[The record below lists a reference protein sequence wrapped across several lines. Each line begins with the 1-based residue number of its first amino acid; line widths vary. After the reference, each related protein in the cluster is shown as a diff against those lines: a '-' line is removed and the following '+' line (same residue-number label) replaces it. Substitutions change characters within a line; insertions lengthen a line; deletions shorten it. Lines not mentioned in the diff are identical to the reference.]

1 MTKNKKTCTQQAVCC
16 NAGRMPAE
24 SPVGFS
30 SVHARANIRVAPHYS
45 KPPAVRGVITFNSP
59 TSDIEEI
66 ELLDKT
72 NSPTEIARAM
82 REAGDFL
89 INYKPTG
96 DE

>member
-1 MTKNKKTCTQQAVCC
+1 MSNDFRIYQDGDRQIIE
-16 NAGRMPAE
+16 RLSYPR
-24 SPVGFS
+24 F
-30 SVHARANIRVAPHYS
+30 
-45 KPPAVRGVITFNSP
+45 RGVITFNSP
-59 TSDIEEI
+59 LSDIEEI

-72 NSPTEIARAM
+72 NNPTEIARAM

>member
-1 MTKNKKTCTQQAVCC
+1 M
-16 NAGRMPAE
+16 
-24 SPVGFS
+24 
-30 SVHARANIRVAPHYS
+30 S
-45 KPPAVRGVITFNSP
+45 KDYRIYQDGDRQIIERLTYPRFKGVITFNSP
-59 TSDIEEI
+59 LSDIEEI

-89 INYKPTG
+89 INYKPKE

>member
-1 MTKNKKTCTQQAVCC
+1 M
-16 NAGRMPAE
+16 
-24 SPVGFS
+24 
-30 SVHARANIRVAPHYS
+30 S
-45 KPPAVRGVITFNSP
+45 KDFRIYQDGDRQTIERLSYPRFKGVVTFNSP
-59 TSDIEEI
+59 LSDIEEI

>member
-1 MTKNKKTCTQQAVCC
+1 M
-16 NAGRMPAE
+16 
-24 SPVGFS
+24 
-30 SVHARANIRVAPHYS
+30 S
-45 KPPAVRGVITFNSP
+45 KDYRIYQEGDRQIIERLTYPRFKGVVTFNSP
-59 TSDIEEI
+59 LSDIEEV

>member
-1 MTKNKKTCTQQAVCC
+1 M
-16 NAGRMPAE
+16 
-24 SPVGFS
+24 
-30 SVHARANIRVAPHYS
+30 S
-45 KPPAVRGVITFNSP
+45 KDFRIYQDGDRQIIERLTYPRFKGVITFNSP
-59 TSDIEEI
+59 LSDIEEI

-89 INYKPTG
+89 INYKPKG

>member
-1 MTKNKKTCTQQAVCC
+1 M
-16 NAGRMPAE
+16 
-24 SPVGFS
+24 
-30 SVHARANIRVAPHYS
+30 S
-45 KPPAVRGVITFNSP
+45 KDFRIYQDGDRQIIERLTYPRFRGVITFNSP
-59 TSDIEEI
+59 LSDIEEV

-72 NSPTEIARAM
+72 NNPTEIARAM

>member
-1 MTKNKKTCTQQAVCC
+1 MSNDFRIYQDGDRQIIERLSYPRFK
-16 NAGRMPAE
+16 
-24 SPVGFS
+24 
-30 SVHARANIRVAPHYS
+30 
-45 KPPAVRGVITFNSP
+45 GVITFNSP
-59 TSDIEEI
+59 LSDIEEV

-72 NSPTEIARAM
+72 NNPTEIARAM

>member
-1 MTKNKKTCTQQAVCC
+1 M
-16 NAGRMPAE
+16 
-24 SPVGFS
+24 
-30 SVHARANIRVAPHYS
+30 S
-45 KPPAVRGVITFNSP
+45 KDFRIYQDGDRQIIERLTYPRFRGVITFNSP